1 MIPEYRNTGNAGQD
15 NSDNIGSI
23 IALDDTSD
31 MAMGSVFD
39 DADKHQQ
46 GRVLHWKRDIIR
58 HVYPAALI
66 IFDVWLI
73 ASIFIIAN
81 YIRYDEQLLTTV
93 SRRILLVIEM
103 MSILGVALDRRLQL
117 SNQHQ
122 NISFCERAH
131 HRFKWSFYCGF
142 FGDLFGS

>member
-1 MIPEYRNTGNAGQD
+1 MIPEYRNTGNRGQD
-15 NSDNIGSI
+15 DSDNIGSI

-31 MAMGSVFD
+31 MAMGSIFD
-39 DADKHQQ
+39 EADKHQH
-46 GRVLHWKRDIIR
+46 GAVLHWKRDIIR

-66 IFDVWLI
+66 LFDVWLI

-103 MSILGVALDRRLQL
+103 MSVLGVALIGGYNYRT
-117 SNQHQ
+117 NTKT
-122 NISFCERAH
+122 F
-131 HRFKWSFYCGF
+131 RFVSEHIIVSSGVFYCGF
-142 FGDLFGS
+142 FW